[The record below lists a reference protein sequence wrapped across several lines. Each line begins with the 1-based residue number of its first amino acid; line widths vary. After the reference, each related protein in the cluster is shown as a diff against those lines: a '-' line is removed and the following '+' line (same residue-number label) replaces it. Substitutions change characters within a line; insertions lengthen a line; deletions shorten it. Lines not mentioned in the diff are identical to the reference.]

1 MAELEVNVDQ
11 SIDVDVD
18 VEDFLDACS
27 ESEIEDVIEWLNEND
42 YNITVNDYNI
52 TVNDDTNKD
61 LIKLM
66 NVISLT
72 VEDEILLNNIA
83 NKY

>member
-1 MAELEVNVDQ
+1 MPEIEVNVDQ
-11 SIDVDVD
+11 FIDVDVD
-18 VEDFLDACS
+18 VEDFLDACD
-27 ESEIEDVIEWLNEND
+27 ESEIEEVIEWLAEND
-42 YNITVNDYNI
+42 YKLNI
-52 TVNDDTNKD
+52 NDDTNKD

>member
-11 SIDVDVD
+11 FIDVDID

-27 ESEIEDVIEWLNEND
+27 ESEIEDIIEWLNE
-42 YNITVNDYNI
+42 NDYNI

>member
-11 SIDVDVD
+11 FIDVDVD

-42 YNITVNDYNI
+42 YNITVND
-52 TVNDDTNKD
+52 DTNKD

-72 VEDEILLNNIA
+72 IEDEILLNNIA

>member
-11 SIDVDVD
+11 FIDVDVD

-27 ESEIEDVIEWLNEND
+27 ESEIEDIIEWLNE
-42 YNITVNDYNI
+42 NDYNI

-72 VEDEILLNNIA
+72 IEDEILLNNIA